1 MLRLY
6 GRTWQLPKSVQ
17 QLYVTRKTIQL
28 WDKTYQKHGQEAFIH
43 KPNSRSYTKEFKE
56 EVVQEYIQG
65 TGTVFDLAIKY
76 HLSVS
81 TISKW
86 IQVYYY
92 GGEQNAYEPNGVVY
106 TMK

>member
-43 KPNSRSYTKEFKE
+43 KPNRRSYTKEFKE
-56 EVVQEYIQG
+56 EVVQEYLQG
-65 TGTVFDLAIKY
+65 TGTVFNLAIKPS
-76 HLSVS
+76 LFFNNKQMDSSVLL
-81 TISKW
+81 W
-86 IQVYYY
+86 R
-92 GGEQNAYEPNGVVY
+92 
-106 TMK
+106 